1 MTRTPGAPMPASLR
15 RGRPAQLAAECP
27 KCRAQ
32 PGARCTSPRGRV
44 LADPHPS
51 RLDTAAPKEP
61 TP

>member
-1 MTRTPGAPMPASLR
+1 MPASLR

-27 KCRAQ
+27 RCRAQ

-51 RLDTAAPKEP
+51 RLDTTAPKEP